1 MPDRDPEQIQAVDYI
16 GSQLRFSGY
25 IEGSYWLPDCYLR
38 LYAGLPYSGSA
49 IRGWRRIRFLFQ
61 ARHGISNTD
70 RCAEGASPGDKY
82 QIVQSVFND
91 EEEYRF
97 PFPASI
103 GSYFQPVAHFGSYQ
117 VFRRYWPG
125 GEQVRR

>member
-1 MPDRDPEQIQAVDYI
+1 LKAAIGYQIATSAYMPAFHILDPQYEVGAVFDFY
-16 GSQLRFSGY
+16 FKH
-25 IEGSYWLPDCYLR
+25 
-38 LYAGLPYSGSA
+38 
-49 IRGWRRIRFLFQ
+49 
-61 ARHGISNTD
+61 RHGISNTD